1 MVYNYNRLFV
11 GFILCIVIYLSYIF
25 KLDSY
30 LVALIFVI
38 SIIDLKKSNFFSI
51 SSLPL
56 ILIIIILLLFN
67 QYLNLNLDYYLIIFH
82 ISLIFLSF
90 FFIKLN
96 NVFFLINII
105 FFIYFLYTLSLSD
118 RFLFYV
124 CFIVS
129 FINDTSAYIFGKFFK
144 GPLIIPSISPKKT
157 WSGTSLS
164 SILSFFILYHLEF
177 NIFVSLLLSISLFLG
192 DIYFSYIKRINSL
205 KDFSN
210 LLSSHGGILDRVDSI
225 FFFLIILHLYII
237 F

>member
-25 KLDSY
+25 KLDKY

-38 SIIDLKKSNFFSI
+38 SIIDLKKSNFFSN

-56 ILIIIILLLFN
+56 ILVIIILLLFN

-118 RFLFYV
+118 RFLFYI

-129 FINDTSAYIFGKFFK
+129 FINDTSAYIFGKFLK

-164 SILSFFILYHLEF
+164 SILSFFILYYLEF

>member
-25 KLDSY
+25 KLDRY

-38 SIIDLKKSNFFSI
+38 SIIDLKKSNFFSN

-56 ILIIIILLLFN
+56 ILVIIILLLFN

-118 RFLFYV
+118 RFLFYI

-129 FINDTSAYIFGKFFK
+129 FINDTSAYIFGKFLK

-164 SILSFFILYHLEF
+164 SILSFFILYYLEF

>member
-25 KLDSY
+25 KLDRY

-38 SIIDLKKSNFFSI
+38 SIIDLKKSNFFSN

-56 ILIIIILLLFN
+56 ILVIIILLLFN

-164 SILSFFILYHLEF
+164 SILSFFILYYLEF

>member
-38 SIIDLKKSNFFSI
+38 SIIDLKKSNFFSN

-56 ILIIIILLLFN
+56 ILVIIILLLFN

-118 RFLFYV
+118 RFLFYI

-164 SILSFFILYHLEF
+164 SILSFFILYYLEF

>member
-38 SIIDLKKSNFFSI
+38 SIIDLKKSNFFSN

-56 ILIIIILLLFN
+56 ILFIIILLLFN

-90 FFIKLN
+90 FFIKIN

-118 RFLFYV
+118 RFLFYI

-144 GPLIIPSISPKKT
+144 GPLIIPSVSPKKT
-157 WSGTSLS
+157 WSGTLLS
-164 SILSFFILYHLEF
+164 SILSFFILYYLDF

-225 FFFLIILHLYII
+225 FFFLIILHLHII

>member
-1 MVYNYNRLFV
+1 LVYNYNRLFV

-38 SIIDLKKSNFFSI
+38 SIIDLKKSNFFSN

-56 ILIIIILLLFN
+56 ILVIIILLLFN

-82 ISLIFLSF
+82 VSLIFLSF
-90 FFIKLN
+90 FFIKIN
-96 NVFFLINII
+96 KVFFLINII
-105 FFIYFLYTLSLSD
+105 FFIYFLYALSLSD

>member
-1 MVYNYNRLFV
+1 MK
-11 GFILCIVIYLSYIF
+11 IYLSYIF
-25 KLDSY
+25 KLDRY

-38 SIIDLKKSNFFSI
+38 SIIDLKKSNFFSN

-56 ILIIIILLLFN
+56 ILVIIILLLFN

-118 RFLFYV
+118 RFLFYI

-129 FINDTSAYIFGKFFK
+129 FINDTSAYIFGKFLK

-164 SILSFFILYHLEF
+164 SILSFFILYYLEF

>member
-25 KLDSY
+25 KLDRY

-38 SIIDLKKSNFFSI
+38 SIIDLKKSNFFSN

-56 ILIIIILLLFN
+56 ILVIIILLLFN

-129 FINDTSAYIFGKFFK
+129 FINDTSAYIFGKFLK

-157 WSGTSLS
+157 WSGTLLS
-164 SILSFFILYHLEF
+164 SILSFFILYYLEF

>member
-1 MVYNYNRLFV
+1 
-11 GFILCIVIYLSYIF
+11 VIYLSYIF

-90 FFIKLN
+90 FFIKIN

-164 SILSFFILYHLEF
+164 SILSFFILYYLEF

>member
-1 MVYNYNRLFV
+1 LVYNYNRLFV

-25 KLDSY
+25 KLDRY

-38 SIIDLKKSNFFSI
+38 SIIDLKKSNFFSN

-56 ILIIIILLLFN
+56 ILAIIILLLFN

>member
-25 KLDSY
+25 KLDRY

-129 FINDTSAYIFGKFFK
+129 FINDTSAYIFGKFLK

-164 SILSFFILYHLEF
+164 SILSFFILYYLEF

>member
-38 SIIDLKKSNFFSI
+38 SIIDLKKSNFFSN
-51 SSLPL
+51 SSLPF

-90 FFIKLN
+90 FFIKIN
-96 NVFFLINII
+96 IVFFLINII

>member
-25 KLDSY
+25 KLDRY
-30 LVALIFVI
+30 LVALIFVV
-38 SIIDLKKSNFFSI
+38 SIIDLKKSNFFSN

-56 ILIIIILLLFN
+56 ILVIIILLLFN

-118 RFLFYV
+118 RFLFYI

-129 FINDTSAYIFGKFFK
+129 FINDTSAYIFGKFLK

-164 SILSFFILYHLEF
+164 SILSFFILYYLEF

>member
-25 KLDSY
+25 KLDRY

-118 RFLFYV
+118 RFLFYI

-129 FINDTSAYIFGKFFK
+129 FINDTSAYIFGKFLK

>member
-25 KLDSY
+25 KLDRY

-38 SIIDLKKSNFFSI
+38 SIIDLKKSNFFSN

-56 ILIIIILLLFN
+56 ILVIIILLLFN

-82 ISLIFLSF
+82 ISLIILSF

-118 RFLFYV
+118 RFLFYI

-129 FINDTSAYIFGKFFK
+129 FINDTSAYIFGKFLK

-164 SILSFFILYHLEF
+164 SILSFFILYYLEF

>member
-25 KLDSY
+25 KLDRY

-90 FFIKLN
+90 FFIKIN
-96 NVFFLINII
+96 NLFFLINII
-105 FFIYFLYTLSLSD
+105 FFIYFLYTLLLSD
-118 RFLFYV
+118 RFLFYL

>member
-90 FFIKLN
+90 FFIKIN

-164 SILSFFILYHLEF
+164 SILSFFILYYLEF

>member
-1 MVYNYNRLFV
+1 MAYNYNRLFV

-38 SIIDLKKSNFFSI
+38 SIIDLKKSNFFSN

-82 ISLIFLSF
+82 ISLVFLSF
-90 FFIKLN
+90 FFIKIN

-164 SILSFFILYHLEF
+164 SILSFFILYYLEF

>member
-90 FFIKLN
+90 FFIKIN

>member
-1 MVYNYNRLFV
+1 M
-11 GFILCIVIYLSYIF
+11 
-25 KLDSY
+25 
-30 LVALIFVI
+30 
-38 SIIDLKKSNFFSI
+38 
-51 SSLPL
+51 
-56 ILIIIILLLFN
+56 
-67 QYLNLNLDYYLIIFH
+67 
-82 ISLIFLSF
+82 SF
-90 FFIKLN
+90 FFIKIN

-105 FFIYFLYTLSLSD
+105 FFIYFLYTLSLLD
-118 RFLFYV
+118 RFLFYI

-129 FINDTSAYIFGKFFK
+129 FINDTSAYIFGKFLK

-164 SILSFFILYHLEF
+164 SILSFFILYYLEF

>member
-25 KLDSY
+25 KLDRY

-38 SIIDLKKSNFFSI
+38 SIIDLKKSNFFSN

-56 ILIIIILLLFN
+56 ILVIIILLLFN
-67 QYLNLNLDYYLIIFH
+67 QYINLNLDYYLIIFH

-118 RFLFYV
+118 RFLFYI

-129 FINDTSAYIFGKFFK
+129 FINDTSAYIFGKFLK

-164 SILSFFILYHLEF
+164 SILSFFILYYLEF

>member
-25 KLDSY
+25 KLDRY

-38 SIIDLKKSNFFSI
+38 SIIDLKKSNFFSN

-56 ILIIIILLLFN
+56 ILVIIILLLFN

-118 RFLFYV
+118 RFLFYI

-164 SILSFFILYHLEF
+164 SILSFFILYYLEF